1 MLLGMAALVT
11 ILGVGRDSEKLN
23 FTLLVGM

>member
-1 MLLGMAALVT
+1 MLLGLAALVT
-11 ILGVGRDSEKLN
+11 VLAVGKDSEKLN